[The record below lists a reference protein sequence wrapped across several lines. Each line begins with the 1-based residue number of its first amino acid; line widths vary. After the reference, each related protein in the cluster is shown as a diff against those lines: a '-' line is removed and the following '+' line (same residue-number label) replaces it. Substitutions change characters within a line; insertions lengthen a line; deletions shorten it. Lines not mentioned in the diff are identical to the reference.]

1 MDALHK
7 QIQDTYKQAWYD
19 LLREKVASEPPD
31 FDWIVNL
38 YKEIRE
44 KLTYFLKKG
53 SRFRV
58 EIEEGMDVEIFDQ
71 MIRHGAFKG
80 PEFEALVTFVFDKSL
95 KLGSAGRDK
104 DTNALRK
111 EVIDALYNGAPFSEL
126 VPVFF
131 KNANIVIDWL
141 HEDFSN
147 IKKNL
152 EH

>member
-1 MDALHK
+1 MDTLHK
-7 QIQDTYKQAWYD
+7 QIQDTYKQAWYA

-44 KLTYFLKKG
+44 KLTFFLKKG

-58 EIEEGMDVEIFDQ
+58 EIEEGMDIEIFEQ

-80 PEFEALVTFVFDKSL
+80 PEFEALVNFVFDKSL
-95 KLGSAGRDK
+95 KLGSPGRDK

-111 EVIDALYNGAPFSEL
+111 EVIDALYNSLSFSEL
-126 VPVFF
+126 VPLFF
-131 KNANIVIDWL
+131 TNANIAIDWL
-141 HEDFSN
+141 HEDLSN
-147 IKKNL
+147 IKKN
-152 EH
+152 